1 MADSDIFLR
10 AAALI
15 LCLAAGPAVADE
27 PPLSPVAVGRIDA
40 HVHFFAE
47 AKPVLEVL
55 DRLNVTGVN
64 ICVVDRYD
72 PGYETAP
79 PQHEMARRLA
89 RASGGRLPWIAALDD
104 GTFASPGFAS
114 RAIAELDRA
123 LAQGARGVKIYKSM
137 GMELRRPD
145 GSYVLPDDPVF
156 EPIFAALARR
166 GTTVYAHLAEPIAAW
181 QPLDPQSPDYGYYK
195 NNPAWYVH
203 GRAGVPSKDAILAA
217 RDRLLEKNPRLR
229 VIGCHLGSMEE
240 DVDDIAR
247 RLDRY
252 PNFAV
257 DTAARVVHLM
267 RQPREKVR
275 AFLIRYQDRVLYGTD
290 IGIIPGE
297 DAAKVARKL
306 EERYARDWAYF
317 ATAQEVE
324 DEGHAVTGL
333 ALPPPVLRKLFRE
346 NAVRWVPGILTAAG
360 KRVP

>member
-1 MADSDIFLR
+1 LADSDTFLR

-15 LCLAAGPAVADE
+15 LCLGAHPAIAEE
-27 PPLSPVAVGRIDA
+27 PPLSPFALGRIDA

-104 GTFASPGFAS
+104 GMFASPGFAR
-114 RAIAELDRA
+114 RAIADLERA
-123 LAQGARGVKIYKSM
+123 LGEGALGVKIYKSM
-137 GMELRRPD
+137 GMELRRSD
-145 GSYVLPDDPVF
+145 GAYVLPDDPVF

-203 GRAGVPSKDAILAA
+203 GRSGVPSKDTILAA
-217 RDRLLEKNPRLR
+217 RDRLLEKSPRLR
-229 VIGCHLGSMEE
+229 LVGCHLGSMEE

-290 IGIIPGE
+290 IGILPGE
-297 DAAKVARKL
+297 DAVKVARKL

-317 ATAQEVE
+317 ATAHEVE

-346 NAVRWVPGILTAAG
+346 NAVRWVPGVLTAAE

>member
-1 MADSDIFLR
+1 M
-10 AAALI
+10 
-15 LCLAAGPAVADE
+15 LCLGVRPSIADE
-27 PPLSPVAVGRIDA
+27 PPLSPVALGRIDA

-72 PGYETAP
+72 RGYETAP
-79 PQHEMARRLA
+79 PQHERARRLA

-104 GTFASPGFAS
+104 GTFASPRFAT
-114 RAIAELDRA
+114 RA
-123 LAQGARGVKIYKSM
+123 LADLGRAVEEGAIGVKIYKSM

-145 GSYVLPDDPVF
+145 GTYVLPDDPVF
-156 EPIFAALARR
+156 APIFSALAQR
-166 GTTVYAHLAEPIAAW
+166 GVTVYAHLAEPIAAW

-203 GRAGVPSKDAILAA
+203 GRAGVPSKEAILAA
-217 RDRLLEKNPRLR
+217 RDRLLERNPRLR
-229 VIGCHLGSMEE
+229 VVGCHLGSMEE

-297 DAAKVARKL
+297 DAEKVARKL

-317 ATAQEVE
+317 ATTQTIQ
-324 DEGHAVTGL
+324 DEGRTLTGL
-333 ALPPPVLRKLFRE
+333 GLPEPVLRQLFRE
-346 NAVRWVPGILTAAG
+346 NAVRWVPGVVAAPG
-360 KRVP
+360 KPAR

>member
-1 MADSDIFLR
+1 MKTVVR
-10 AAALI
+10 AAVSI
-15 LCLAAGPAVADE
+15 LCLLPRVSAGE
-27 PPLSPVAVGRIDA
+27 EPLSPVALGRIDA
-40 HVHFFAE
+40 HVHFFVE
-47 AKPVLEVL
+47 AKPILEVL
-55 DRLNVTGVN
+55 ERSNVTGVN

-72 PGYETAP
+72 RGYETAP
-79 PQHEMARRLA
+79 PQHRMARRLA
-89 RASGGRLPWIAALDD
+89 RASGGRLPWVAALDD
-104 GTFASPGFAS
+104 GTFASPGFA
-114 RAIAELDRA
+114 ARA
-123 LAQGARGVKIYKSM
+123 LADLRRALDEGAVGVKIYKSM

-145 GSYVLPDDPVF
+145 GTYVLPDDPVF
-156 EPIFAALARR
+156 APIFTALAER

-203 GRAGVPSKDAILAA
+203 GRPGVPAKEAILAA
-217 RDRLLEKNPRLR
+217 RDRLLETNPRLR
-229 VIGCHLGSMEE
+229 VVGCHLGSMEE

-275 AFLIRYQDRVLYGTD
+275 AFLVRYADRVLYGTD

-297 DAAKVARKL
+297 DAEKVARQL

-317 ATAQEVE
+317 ATTQTIE
-324 DEGHAVTGL
+324 DEGRTITGL
-333 ALPPPVLRKLFRE
+333 GLPEDVLRKLFRE
-346 NAVRWVPGILTAAG
+346 NAVRWVPGVVAAAR
-360 KRVP
+360 KPAR